1 MPLLER
7 SKLYQDVWSRPC
19 TKIAAELGISSS
31 ALKRICTEMDIPT
44 PVVGHWT
51 RVQCGKKVSKDPL
64 PKAKQETRLTW
75 DVDLKNSRRQKTE
88 RVRKQQEEQEV
99 VEMVEAMALPVITI
113 ATDLEHLHP
122 MVKATRAQLREEWSN
137 KPWDQRNRERRHFNA
152 RVFKDSLD
160 RALLF
165 LDAFARGIEALGLKF
180 RCDLDDPS
188 AKKPARSYG
197 YYRDEHPSPLC
208 WVEASGEKVT
218 FWLSEKKKRAMV
230 TDPEE
235 KKRLWG
241 RSYVDVPSG
250 VFEFS
255 INAGWGFGRTSSW
268 KDGKIQRI
276 ESKLDQI
283 VATIPLAGEFLK
295 QERMRREKEE
305 QRRKQLE
312 ELRYRMDAIKRKEEA
327 ALEIL
332 LNHSTNHRR
341 ACDLKEFIETTR
353 ALYLQDHGQAP
364 SENSPEGL
372 WLRWAEQRA
381 ETLDPLG
388 GGLRPWNGQAFRQI
402 PGLFPKS

>member
-1 MPLLER
+1 MEC
-7 SKLYQDVWSRPC
+7 RP
-19 TKIAAELGISSS
+19 SS
-31 ALKRICTEMDIPT
+31 C
-44 PVVGHWT
+44 
-51 RVQCGKKVSKDPL
+51 QCSCSEGTYS
-64 PKAKQETRLTW
+64 T
-75 DVDLKNSRRQKTE
+75 
-88 RVRKQQEEQEV
+88 
-99 VEMVEAMALPVITI
+99 
-113 ATDLEHLHP
+113 
-122 MVKATRAQLREEWSN
+122 
-137 KPWDQRNRERRHFNA
+137 
-152 RVFKDSLD
+152 
-160 RALLF
+160 
-165 LDAFARGIEALGLKF
+165 
-180 RCDLDDPS
+180 
-188 AKKPARSYG
+188 KKPV
-197 YYRDEHPSPLC
+197 C
-208 WVEASGEKVT
+208 WVEASGEKVS
-218 FWLSEKKKRAMV
+218 FVLKEKKKRIMFDYAA
-230 TDPEE
+230 ER
-235 KKRLWG
+235 KRNLQ
-241 RSYVDVPSG
+241 STYEDLPSG

-255 INAGWGFGRTSSW
+255 INAGWGFGHTSSW
-268 KDGKIQRI
+268 KDGKILRI

-353 ALYLQDHGQAP
+353 ALYLQDHGKAP